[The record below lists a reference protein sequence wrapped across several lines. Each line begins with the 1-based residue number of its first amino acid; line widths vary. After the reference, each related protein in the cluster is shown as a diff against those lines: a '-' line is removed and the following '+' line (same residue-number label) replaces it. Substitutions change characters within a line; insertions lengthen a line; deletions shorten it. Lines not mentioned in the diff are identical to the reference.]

1 MQGPIINSCSYIP
14 WLVPNSYGFVMSSGD
29 VFIDSLE
36 LFIDSKCCSLTTVCV
51 CVLASFPGKNG
62 AYCKQSKTVAREGLG
77 MAMCVQCVC
86 VSVCV

>member
-1 MQGPIINSCSYIP
+1 M
-14 WLVPNSYGFVMSSGD
+14 
-29 VFIDSLE
+29 
-36 LFIDSKCCSLTTVCV
+36 

-86 VSVCV
+86 VQCVCECVCVIVCSMYVHDSSCICMFVVCRPSPTGSSKNSLCEEQTPFDILL

>member
-1 MQGPIINSCSYIP
+1 M
-14 WLVPNSYGFVMSSGD
+14 
-29 VFIDSLE
+29 
-36 LFIDSKCCSLTTVCV
+36 

-86 VSVCV
+86 VSVCVYSVCVSVCV